1 VLPSSRLADTAQ
13 QVRASALYF
22 QNWLLASN
30 AVSYL
35 KSTSAPSPV
44 QHFWSLSVEEQFY
57 LVWPLLF
64 LAALLVTRTRRRQ
77 AGEPGASKKTLHR
90 VAVTLTAILVAA
102 SLAYSVYDTKADPAA
117 AYFVTTTRMWELGAG
132 GLLALLPAA
141 ATSRVARHGWLGWAG
156 LAMIAGSQVVLNG
169 GTPFPGWIA
178 LLPVAGTVAL
188 IAGGSAQAT
197 RGPWRLTSARPMTF
211 LGGISYSLYL
221 WHWPV
226 IVLWTTWRG
235 HPVSAIS
242 GPLIIA
248 ASVVLAWLTKV
259 TVEDRVRLAP
269 VITKSQWRSL
279 STALAAAVPVTL
291 VAVFLATQPGPW
303 DGRLPQQG
311 YPGAAALAANVSSVP
326 ALPVLPSPDDA
337 ATTLP
342 GYWAS
347 GCLDG
352 QHVVTP
358 KPCYYG
364 DTAHPTL
371 KVVLVGDSV
380 AGNWWAPLAE
390 IASQEHWELITELH
404 ATCVWTAAQ
413 LYDVDVH
420 GPYPACHQWGA
431 TMLTDLITT
440 IRPDLVIATGNAGMT
455 TVAHPTPGSA
465 ARAEVG
471 AGEAAYW
478 AALQAHG
485 IPVIAIR
492 ETPDTGQ
499 DEPACVSQYGPTA
512 KTCSVS
518 RATATFPDPPT
529 SYAARALHGT
539 VPVIDMTSLICEPTV
554 CPPVVGNV
562 LIYFDSHHMTQA
574 YSSTL
579 APYLKAKLLTA
590 LATVR
595 PARK

>member
-1 VLPSSRLADTAQ
+1 
-13 QVRASALYF
+13 
-22 QNWLLASN
+22 
-30 AVSYL
+30 
-35 KSTSAPSPV
+35 V

-64 LAALLVTRTRRRQ
+64 LAALLITRARYRSGRGGHHRATTP
-77 AGEPGASKKTLHR
+77 EASNKTLHR

-102 SLAYSVYDTKADPAA
+102 SLAYSIYDTKADPAA

-156 LAMIAGSQVVLNG
+156 LAMIAASQFVLNG
-169 GTPFPGWIA
+169 ATPFPGWIA

-197 RGPWRLTSARPMTF
+197 RGPWRLTSVRPVTF

-235 HPVSAIS
+235 HSAGAIS

-248 ASVVLAWLTKV
+248 ASVLLSWLTKV
-259 TVEDRVRLAP
+259 AVEDRVRLAP
-269 VITKSQWRSL
+269 VIAKSRWRSL
-279 STALAAAVPVTL
+279 STALAAVVPVTL

-303 DGRLPQQG
+303 NGRLPQQG
-311 YPGAAALAANVSSVP
+311 YPGAAALADSVSSLP
-326 ALPVLPSPDDA
+326 ALPVLPPPDA
-337 ATTLP
+337 APLP

-352 QHVVTP
+352 EHVATP

-364 DTAHPTL
+364 DTAHPAL
-371 KVVLVGDSV
+371 KVVLIGDSV
-380 AGNWWAPLAE
+380 AGNWWAPLSQ

-404 ATCVWTAAQ
+404 ATCVWTAAH
-413 LYDVDVH
+413 LYDTVVD
-420 GPYPACHQWGA
+420 GPYPACDQWGA
-431 TMLTDLITT
+431 TMLNDLITS
-440 IRPDLVIATGNAGMT
+440 IHPDLVIATGNAGMT
-455 TVAHPTPGSA
+455 TVANPDPGSA

-492 ETPDTGQ
+492 ETPDTGR

-512 KTCSVS
+512 KACTVS
-518 RATATFPDPPT
+518 RTIATFPDPPT

-539 VPVIDMTSLICEPTV
+539 VPVIDMNSLICEPAV
-554 CPPVVGNV
+554 CQPVVGNV
-562 LIYFDSHHMTQA
+562 LIYFDSHHMTQT

-579 APYLKAKLLTA
+579 APFLKTKLLAA

-595 PARK
+595 SARK